1 MCIAVYKPMGK
12 DFPVKRVLK
21 RCFYKNPDGAG
32 FMVANGTEVEIHK
45 GFMGFRSFWKALRE
59 TRAMYGDDKAYVMHF
74 RISTQGGIRKDGC
87 HPFPLSKQMSD
98 LRQLDFSTDI
108 GIAHNGIIDLCTD
121 WGSTYSYY
129 YVKGYSARKQ
139 VDYSDTMKFIT
150 EYLSLII
157 HDKDYYK
164 DDDTIDL
171 IDKLVGSRLAILDY
185 TGHCEL
191 IGSGWECC
199 DGVWYSN
206 GTYKEP
212 VVTPK
217 EDDKATDKAT
227 SNFTIKTYRD
237 DYWESWYDERY
248 GNGFEQYEYKEPYD
262 PYSDYLDADGLY
274 DFSQTDCPATLDND
288 DSYCADCK
296 QLCQC
301 WHITEYDGIVV

>member
-1 MCIAVYKPMGK
+1 MCIAVYKPMGT
-12 DFPVKRVLK
+12 DFPVKKVLK

-32 FMVANGTEVEIHK
+32 FMVATGSEVIIHK
-45 GFMGFRSFWKALRE
+45 GYMGFRSFWKALRE
-59 TRAMYGDDKAYVMHF
+59 ARMEYGDDKAYVMHF
-74 RISTQGGIRKDGC
+74 RISTQGGVRQDGC

-98 LRQLDFSTDI
+98 LRLLHSVTDI
-108 GIAHNGIIDLCTD
+108 GVAHNGIIDLCTD
-121 WGSTYSYY
+121 WGSSYSYY
-129 YVKGYSARKQ
+129 YTRSYSAHKQ

-157 HDKDYYK
+157 HNIDYYK

-206 GTYKEP
+206 SSYKLPELP
-212 VVTPK
+212 AKTETAVVESKPSTLLN
-217 EDDKATDKAT
+217 D
-227 SNFTIKTYRD
+227 S
-237 DYWESWYDERY
+237 YWENWYEERY
-248 GNGFEQYEYKEPYD
+248 GKGFDDFDYKDPYD
-262 PYSDYLDADGLY
+262 PYSDYLDDEGMY
-274 DFSQTDCPATLDND
+274 DFSQSDCPATLDND

>member
-1 MCIAVYKPMGK
+1 MCIAIYKPMGT
-12 DFPVKRVLK
+12 DFPVKKVLK

-32 FMVANGTEVEIHK
+32 FMVANGSEVEIHK
-45 GFMGFRSFWKALRE
+45 GYMGFRSFWKALRE
-59 TRAMYGDDKAYVMHF
+59 VRARCGDDKAYVMHF
-74 RISTQGGIRKDGC
+74 RISTQGGVRQDGC
-87 HPFPLSKQMSD
+87 HPFPLSKDMD
-98 LRQLDFSTDI
+98 DMRRLHCATDI

-121 WGSTYSYY
+121 WGSSYSYY
-129 YVKGYSARKQ
+129 YSRNYSARKQ

-157 HDKDYYK
+157 HTKEYYE
-164 DDDTIDL
+164 DADTIDL

-199 DGVWYSN
+199 EGVWYSN
-206 GTYKEP
+206 GSYRVPVIEP
-212 VVTPK
+212 KTETPTTTK
-217 EDDKATDKAT
+217 
-227 SNFTIKTYRD
+227 TISELYSD
-237 DYWESWYDERY
+237 SYWESWYEERC
-248 GNGFEQYEYKEPYD
+248 GKGFDDYEYKDPHD
-262 PYSDYLDADGLY
+262 PYSDYIDEEGLY

-301 WHITEYDGIVV
+301 WNITVVDEQVS